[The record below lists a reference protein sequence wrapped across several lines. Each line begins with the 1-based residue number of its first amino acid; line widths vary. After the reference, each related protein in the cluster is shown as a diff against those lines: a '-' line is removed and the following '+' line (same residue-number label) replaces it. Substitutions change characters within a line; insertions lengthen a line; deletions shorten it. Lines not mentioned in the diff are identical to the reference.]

1 MGEVRAVSIIDDYLA
16 QVEPPEREAL
26 ARICRIA
33 RQVVP
38 EAEEALSYGMPAF
51 KYRQRPLLG
60 FTAKKHHLSLHP
72 FSPSVIEAVKD
83 ELRDYDVS
91 KGTIRF
97 TPDTAIPE
105 GTLRRIIDARLKEII
120 AAR

>member
-1 MGEVRAVSIIDDYLA
+1 MSVVDEYLA
-16 QVEPPEREAL
+16 RVDPQDREAL

-33 RQVVP
+33 RQAVP
-38 EAEEALSYGMPAF
+38 GAEEALSYGMPAF

-72 FSPSVIEAVKD
+72 FSPGAIEAVKG
-83 ELRDYDVS
+83 ELGAYAVS

-97 TPDTAIPE
+97 TRDTPIPE
-105 GTLRRIIDARLKEII
+105 DTLRRIIDARLKEIT
-120 AAR
+120 AAI